1 MLGHA
6 LSHHGAIFRLHDVP
20 NCPIDHLER
29 HLIRLVAFLQI
40 KDHLRAAA
48 TNAHA
53 RAVELALIPG
63 APFMSDAPLWPGVS
77 ASRAGDDLRANLIT
91 IVTPGLPDVSGARSF
106 CFPTTRAGANQ
117 LAGSLRLING
127 RSPNVLD
134 FDFLFS
140 AAAALSSHLAG
151 IGILVVPSFP
161 CVDQLLAFS
170 LAARADSGLLARS
183 FS

>member
-77 ASRAGDDLRANLIT
+77 ASRAG
-91 IVTPGLPDVSGARSF
+91 
-106 CFPTTRAGANQ
+106 ANQ